1 MRANDPNLQFAL
13 LSRLEWDKYFISV
26 GDRNIVISCKL
37 PYPKWTDSKNSIL
50 LMTELIARAEIAQ
63 RVERYSLKYVNL
75 IAAPTLAAQIEK
87 IKMSITLGSI
97 MVNDDH
103 VNMQVHRVE
112 DDTINILSV
121 ITGAQG
127 KLYDGKERFGV
138 VVAIDSIRKLYDGKE
153 RFGVVVAID
162 SIHVQLPA
170 YAAFASTLEPGLEQ
184 LKQANEANF
193 YDCLADGTIEA
204 MEPVYD

>member
-1 MRANDPNLQFAL
+1 MRASDPNLQFAL

-50 LMTELIARAEIAQ
+50 LITELIARAEIAQ

-138 VVAIDSIRKLYDGKE
+138 VVAIDSIRN
-153 RFGVVVAID
+153 
-162 SIHVQLPA
+162 VQRPA

>member
-138 VVAIDSIRKLYDGKE
+138 VVAIDSIRN
-153 RFGVVVAID
+153 
-162 SIHVQLPA
+162 VQLPA